1 MRVEVFTNE
10 RWQSK
15 VDKIVETMKNIFPSQ
30 KKDRFRSVE
39 VRIVEVAWLNNNV
52 DKFYKFLN

>member
-1 MRVEVFTNE
+1 MRVKVFTNE